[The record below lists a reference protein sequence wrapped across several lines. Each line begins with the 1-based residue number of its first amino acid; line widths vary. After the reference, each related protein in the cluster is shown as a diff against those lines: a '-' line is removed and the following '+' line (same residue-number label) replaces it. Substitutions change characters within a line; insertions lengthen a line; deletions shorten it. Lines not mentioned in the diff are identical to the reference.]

1 MMIKF
6 RLLFFAFVCSTIN
19 LSAQSNSA
27 DLNLWTSFDV
37 KHQPTKKIELTAQFL
52 SRFDKNITQLNANYF
67 SLDASRKLG
76 NGLRLLFES
85 RFSTSSSWDKLR
97 FGIGFQKSIKLDSL
111 GKSELKIRGLY
122 QYQYSLAEDIRYG
135 IELPQQNFRLRIS
148 WTNKIFKK
156 TYLTI
161 QSEPMWRSEDGDF
174 FFRRVRS
181 NVSIKRLLPGPWS
194 IELGYTRQ
202 INFNNP
208 SNINILTTGVSY
220 EWKKKTKP
228 KKNPINPLKVSP
240 SRK

>member
-1 MMIKF
+1 MIKF
-6 RLLFFAFVCSTIN
+6 RLFFLAIVCSSVNI
-19 LSAQSNSA
+19 SAQSNAA

-76 NGLRLLFES
+76 NGFRLLFES

-97 FGIGFQKSIKLDSL
+97 FGIGLQKSIKLDSL

-135 IELPQQNFRLRIS
+135 IELPQQNYRLRIS
-148 WTNKIFKK
+148 WVKKIYKK

-161 QSEPMWRSEDGDF
+161 QSEPMWRSENGDF

-181 NVSIKRLLPGPWS
+181 NFTIKRLLPGPWS

-208 SNINILTTGVSY
+208 SNINIVTTGISY
-220 EWKKKTKP
+220 EWKKKSKP

-240 SRK
+240 SKK